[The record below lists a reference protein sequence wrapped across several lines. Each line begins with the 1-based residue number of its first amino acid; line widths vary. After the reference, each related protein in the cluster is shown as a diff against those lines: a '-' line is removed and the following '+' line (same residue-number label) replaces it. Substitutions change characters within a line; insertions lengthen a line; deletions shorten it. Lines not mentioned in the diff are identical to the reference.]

1 MVCKPIQNL
10 RAGALIVVVC
20 APVGGRVALALG
32 HGYGVLGAAS
42 AAQAVAAGVMLW
54 ASWPLARWA
63 GPVLSLALLA
73 SLAAGS
79 AWSVRMG
86 VLAMSGVAHMLL
98 YGALLA
104 LFGRSLRRGQES
116 LVTGVARRVNPA
128 FHSGMVPYTRG
139 VTMAWC
145 LLFAGELAGS
155 AALLASAP
163 GWWAWFV
170 GGLHLA
176 PAAALMVSEVL
187 LRRRV
192 WRHDHATGLIES
204 VRGLRKIG
212 RRA

>member
-1 MVCKPIQNL
+1 M
-10 RAGALIVVVC
+10 IVLAC
-20 APVGGRVALALG
+20 APVGSRVALALG
-32 HGYGVLGAAS
+32 HGYGVVGAAS
-42 AAQAVAAGVMLW
+42 AAQAVAAGVVLW
-54 ASWPLARWA
+54 ASWARVRWA

-73 SLAAGS
+73 SLAGGS
-79 AWSVRMG
+79 AWSVRTG

-98 YGALLA
+98 YGWLLA
-104 LFGRSLRRGQES
+104 LFGQSLRAGRES

-128 FHSGMVPYTRG
+128 FHAGMARYTRG

-155 AALLASAP
+155 AALLAWAP

-176 PAAALMVSEVL
+176 PAGALMVAEAL

-192 WRHDHATGLIES
+192 WRDHATGLIET
-204 VRGLRKIG
+204 VRGVRKAW